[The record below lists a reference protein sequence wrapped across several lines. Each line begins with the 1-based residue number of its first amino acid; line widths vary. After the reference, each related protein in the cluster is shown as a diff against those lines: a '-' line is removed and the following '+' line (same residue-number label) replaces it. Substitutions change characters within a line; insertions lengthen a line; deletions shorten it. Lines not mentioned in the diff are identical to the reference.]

1 MPVTELDN
9 WVIIVNKIRYGSY
22 YMGLTV
28 WWVEDIN
35 QIHKCKTISVLSA
48 KNNNNN
54 NFFIACDTGSTEMGK
69 DWVKVIQI
77 SCLRGHSSF
86 LSQDDDSVP
95 IPPHSSLVLGR
106 NLL

>member
-48 KNNNNN
+48 KK
-54 NFFIACDTGSTEMGK
+54 I
-69 DWVKVIQI
+69 II
-77 SCLRGHSSF
+77 IIF
-86 LSQDDDSVP
+86 L
-95 IPPHSSLVLGR
+95 
-106 NLL
+106 